1 MDELFEN
8 FLGKFPNEFLLN
20 FHEEITVEGI
30 SGVVSKGMLGEIL
43 DSNHRKAEQILLE
56 KLLRF
61 KMS

>member
-20 FHEEITVEGI
+20 FHEEITLEGI
-30 SGVVSKGMLGEIL
+30 SGVISKGMLGEIRDL
-43 DSNHRKAEQILLE
+43 NHRKAEQIHLE
-56 KLLRF
+56 KIMRF